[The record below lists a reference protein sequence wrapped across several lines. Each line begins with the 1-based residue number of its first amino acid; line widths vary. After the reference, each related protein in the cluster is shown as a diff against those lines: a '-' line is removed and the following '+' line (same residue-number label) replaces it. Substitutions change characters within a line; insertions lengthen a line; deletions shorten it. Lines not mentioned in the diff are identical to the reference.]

1 MVGLIS
7 ILFFVFLCALFYSIG
22 LPFRQMLKG
31 FNWDKSIIVPSSC
44 GLALASL
51 TVTLGY
57 KFALSPQLMFWLLI
71 GFGLFCLGNAFV
83 GRRRQIAPVT
93 RTRKIYTLIG
103 VLAAGLMLAPL
114 LTGGINFALFQ

>member
-1 MVGLIS
+1 MAGLIS
-7 ILFFVFLCALFYSIG
+7 ILFFVFLCALFYLIG

-31 FNWDKSIIVPSSC
+31 FDWGKSIIVSSSC

-57 KFALSPQLMFWLLI
+57 KFGLSPQLLFWLLI

-83 GRRRQIAPVT
+83 SRRRQVAPVAQ
-93 RTRKIYTLIG
+93 TRKIYILIG
-103 VLAAGLMLAPL
+103 VLAAGLMLAPML
-114 LTGGINFALFQ
+114 